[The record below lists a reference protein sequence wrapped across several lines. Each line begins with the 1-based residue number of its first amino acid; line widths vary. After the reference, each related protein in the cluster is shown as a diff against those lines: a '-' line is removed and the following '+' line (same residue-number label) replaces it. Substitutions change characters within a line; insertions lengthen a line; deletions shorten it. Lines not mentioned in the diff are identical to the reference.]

1 MTAFSL
7 FIASIAIGFGS
18 IVALALFSVIVI
30 VMYPEDRLPPVPMA
44 IGWFFIL
51 TISLSAIALAV
62 SLIWMGVG
70 VLM

>member
-7 FIASIAIGFGS
+7 FIASVAIGFGS
-18 IVALALFSVIVI
+18 VAAFTLFAAIVTVT
-30 VMYPEDRLPPVPMA
+30 YPEDRLPPVPMA

-51 TISLSAIALAV
+51 AISLSVIALAV

-70 VLM
+70 VLL

>member
-7 FIASIAIGFGS
+7 FIASVAIGFGLV
-18 IVALALFSVIVI
+18 VALALFAAIVT